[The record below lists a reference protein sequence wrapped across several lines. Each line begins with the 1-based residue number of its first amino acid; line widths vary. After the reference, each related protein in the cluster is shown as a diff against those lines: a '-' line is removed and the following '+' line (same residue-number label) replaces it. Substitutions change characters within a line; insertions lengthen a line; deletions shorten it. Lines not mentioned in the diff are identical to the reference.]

1 LAENKCYGFISIFAG
16 TASALGTLADTT
28 QRHTTPKKTTN
39 FHQQKNKTSR
49 IQAQL
54 AGARRQQHLQA
65 ELEYFIY
72 QHF

>member
-1 LAENKCYGFISIFAG
+1 VQHIQFFHRLP
-16 TASALGTLADTT
+16 LADTT